1 MGWALAALLQ
11 PALARSEDFT
21 GTARL
26 QLQRIVSYEGE
37 DKGPGRAALEGLVEV
52 CNNIRAQFYELPA
65 QHIADGVLSAVDRQ
79 RVEHYFSN
87 DRAVTYVTGTL
98 LELPDLN
105 RWQEAAANS
114 ADGKVERPP
123 DCAGY
128 VAHEHRTG
136 TLWRDGVVWRLDFT
150 ARRAVGTRRAADF
163 TRQPLPLPAP
173 FDTFPKELIA
183 GKTCRVVPMPTAG
196 FMDGESC
203 LWTAFPAARFLGL
216 PWPLRARTRL
226 GMLKKMVTEDK
237 AQFAERNGVLE
248 PGLFDI
254 PVGFTRVGPT
264 P

>member
-1 MGWALAALLQ
+1 MACSLTAATLRFEVGKDPLNEELTALIGELSTRSPQFRRDWA
-11 PALARSEDFT
+11 DHD
-21 GTARL
+21 
-26 QLQRIVSYEGE
+26 V
-37 DKGPGRAALEGLVEV
+37 
-52 CNNIRAQFYELPA
+52 
-65 QHIADGVLSAVDRQ
+65 
-79 RVEHYFSN
+79 
-87 DRAVTYVTGTL
+87 
-98 LELPDLN
+98 
-105 RWQEAAANS
+105 
-114 ADGKVERPP
+114 
-123 DCAGY
+123 
-128 VAHEHRTG
+128 HEHRTG